1 MIQSA
6 QLQPSLLGLMTTLIY
21 SAPAKQR
28 DPGFQARV
36 SLLPPGLIASK
47 YDPELAAG
55 ESIFQTCP
63 VIRYNR
69 ALSHHLIIQSVGS
82 VRIVWPPQSYRAT
95 EILLFENHQSQYFNI
110 SDQHQP
116 GTVQG
121 ATYIFVLPV
130 PCL

>member
-36 SLLPPGLIASK
+36 SLLTPGLIASK

-95 EILLFENHQSQYFNI
+95 ELQSYRDFI
-110 SDQHQP
+110 
-116 GTVQG
+116 V
-121 ATYIFVLPV
+121 
-130 PCL
+130 